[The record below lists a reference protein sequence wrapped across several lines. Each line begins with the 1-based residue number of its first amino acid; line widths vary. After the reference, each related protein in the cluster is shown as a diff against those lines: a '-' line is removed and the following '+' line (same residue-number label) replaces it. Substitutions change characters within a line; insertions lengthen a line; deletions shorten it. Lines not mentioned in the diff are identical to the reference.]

1 MVVDVVVVVVVG
13 GGGGA
18 GSAAEAVWVA
28 AAALGRGE
36 RVRVRV
42 RAWRAG
48 GKGEGGG
55 VPLSPVSVPVLRGE
69 GGGLVSEEDGLAA
82 GLADHAPRVE
92 QVRGR
97 RRGRRG
103 GVVGVVGGLAL
114 LGDAAWGR
122 AVRGAGG
129 GRLGGG
135 RTGRTAG
142 CRGRARARGPR
153 RGVWA
158 GSGSGERRSAGH
170 RARGLT
176 WGPCCVG
183 GWCRER
189 AGRVAT
195 PIVCPFRLQVIPQH
209 LPFVFPPPSI
219 PSSHNISSI
228 TTVIPRTSPRTIIPR
243 DTQRTS
249 AKLTGSF
256 PPQRLD

>member
-1 MVVDVVVVVVVG
+1 MRSSSERLARRRLLGWAGSAGASGVVVDVVVVVG

-42 RAWRAG
+42 SAWRAG

-122 AVRGAGG
+122 AVRGAGRTVGRGQDGAHSWVSGAGTGTGASAG
-129 GRLGGG
+129 GLGG
-135 RTGRTAG
+135 
-142 CRGRARARGPR
+142 
-153 RGVWA
+153 V
-158 GSGSGERRSAGH
+158 GER
-170 RARGLT
+170 
-176 WGPCCVG
+176 
-183 GWCRER
+183 
-189 AGRVAT
+189 
-195 PIVCPFRLQVIPQH
+195 
-209 LPFVFPPPSI
+209 
-219 PSSHNISSI
+219 
-228 TTVIPRTSPRTIIPR
+228 
-243 DTQRTS
+243 
-249 AKLTGSF
+249 
-256 PPQRLD
+256 